1 MALRNTIHSEFIL
14 LFSKGDVVM
23 SDMPEH
29 SETRRALLEKYL
41 RGAHPLVETDTN
53 VITQPAKV
61 NIDDSREYAV
71 AVQTGGAR
79 RTFFYLHGDWTGNA
93 FFCFRLARELG
104 PDQPFYILT
113 PYSFDGLPVTPTVEE
128 MAAAHIKSM
137 RAIQPEGPYLL
148 GGFCNGGLTAYEM
161 ARQLHA
167 QGQKVDLLVLMDS
180 IPARLK
186 LICAV
191 IRRIGELLRYGGDR
205 QLDWFL
211 RLEHTFRYF
220 LDSKSED
227 FEHIRK
233 TDPRISSFFPP
244 PETLRKEYPAVF
256 TWATA
261 RYKPG
266 FYPAKV
272 TLFWDEAEL
281 FRRRWWLKW
290 AKGKDQAVEEYII
303 PGSHKTCKTEH
314 LQSMAEHLRTCL
326 SEVQSAVSN

>member
-1 MALRNTIHSEFIL
+1 ML
-14 LFSKGDVVM
+14 LLSKGDVVM
-23 SDMPEH
+23 SDTPGR
-29 SETRRALLEKYL
+29 SEARRALLEKYL
-41 RGAHPLVETDTN
+41 RGTLPLVETDAN
-53 VITQPAKV
+53 VVTQPAKV
-61 NIDDSREYAV
+61 NVDDSREHAV
-71 AVQTGGAR
+71 AVQPGGSR
-79 RTFFYLHGDWTGNA
+79 RPFFFLHGDWTGNA

-104 PDQPFYILT
+104 SDQPFYILT
-113 PYSFDGLPVTPTVEE
+113 PYSFDGLPITPTVEV

-137 RAIQPEGPYLL
+137 RAIQPEGPYLM

-167 QGQKVDLLVLMDS
+167 QGQRVDLLILIDS
-180 IPARLK
+180 IPARLRP
-186 LICAV
+186 ICDV
-191 IRRIGELLRYGGDR
+191 IRRIGKLFRLGEEK

-211 RLEHTFRYF
+211 RLEHAFRYF

-244 PETLRKEYPAVF
+244 PETLRNEYPAVF

-261 RYKPG
+261 HYQPS
-266 FYPAKV
+266 FYLGKV

-290 AKGKDQAVEEYII
+290 AKDKDQVVEEYII
-303 PGSHKTCKTEH
+303 SGSHKTCKTEH
-314 LQSMAEHLRTCL
+314 LHGMAEHLRTCL

>member
-1 MALRNTIHSEFIL
+1 
-14 LFSKGDVVM
+14 M
-23 SDMPEH
+23 SDAPDL
-29 SETRRALLEKYL
+29 SEARRVLLEKYL
-41 RGAHPLVETDTN
+41 RGDLPLVETHAN
-53 VITQPAKV
+53 VVIQPAK
-61 NIDDSREYAV
+61 IEAGDSREQV
-71 AVQTGGAR
+71 VVVQSGGAAR
-79 RTFFYLHGDWTGNA
+79 PFFFLHGDWTGNA

-104 PDQPFYILT
+104 SDQPFYILT
-113 PYSFDGLPVTPTVEE
+113 PYSFDGLPVTPTVEV

-161 ARQLHA
+161 ARQLQV

-180 IPARLK
+180 IPARLR

-191 IRRIGELLRYGGDR
+191 IGRIGKLLRFGEDK

-211 RLEHTFRYF
+211 RLEHACRYF

-244 PETLRKEYPAVF
+244 PETLHKEYPAVF

-261 RYKPG
+261 RYQ
-266 FYPAKV
+266 PALYAGKV

-290 AKGKDQAVEEYII
+290 AKGKDQEVEEYII
-303 PGSHKTCKTEH
+303 PGSHKTCKTQH
-314 LQSMAEHLRTCL
+314 LHGMAEQLHTCL
-326 SEVQSAVSN
+326 NEVQSTESNEQKGEALDDLL